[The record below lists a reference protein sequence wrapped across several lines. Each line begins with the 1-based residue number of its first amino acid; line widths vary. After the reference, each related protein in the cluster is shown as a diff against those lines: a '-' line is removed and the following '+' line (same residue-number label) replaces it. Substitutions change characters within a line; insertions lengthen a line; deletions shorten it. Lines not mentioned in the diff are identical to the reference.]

1 MLDEET
7 KLRYKIR
14 LLIAGWSGQIL
25 FERWTIGF
33 YNGLFYHIFPNFHSL
48 QFLIHQKKISVFSS
62 YKLR

>member
-33 YNGLFYHIFPNFHSL
+33 YNGSFNPPN
-48 QFLIHQKKISVFSS
+48 VFF
-62 YKLR
+62 